1 LPLPGIRNIE
11 SSTNSLV
18 KVFRHALNEGVTREG
33 WIAFE
38 GPLLLEEA
46 LHASTEGSEAGR
58 CRIQTVLASRTAAE
72 KFARLIE
79 RLPKEAELAQ
89 VPDGLFDRLTQ
100 TESPQGIAALVELP
114 EPSLDAV
121 LAGRGPCL
129 LAACG
134 VQDPGNLG
142 SMMRSVQALGGSALL
157 ALRDTVSPFNPKTLR
172 SSAGAIFRVPVFR
185 NLESGDL
192 LPRLR
197 SAGIT
202 VIAADRRSPTS
213 LTQADLRGGVAFLIG
228 REGGGLDQTLLDE
241 ATQRLSIPIRADAD
255 SVNAGVAAS
264 IFLYEAARQRGF
276 KY

>member
-18 KVFRHALNEGVTREG
+18 KVFRQALKEGVTREG

-46 LHASTEGSEAGR
+46 LHACTEGEPGR
-58 CRIQTVLASRTAAE
+58 CRIQSVLASRAAAE

-89 VPDGLFDRLTQ
+89 VPDRLFDRLAQ

-114 EPSLDAV
+114 KASLDAV
-121 LAGRGPCL
+121 LTRRDPCL
-129 LAACG
+129 LIACG

-192 LPRLR
+192 FPKLR

-202 VIAADRRSPTS
+202 IIAADRRSTAS
-213 LTQADLRGGVAFLIG
+213 LTQSDLRGGVAFLIG
-228 REGGGLDQTLLDE
+228 REGGGLDQRLLDG
-241 ATQRLSIPIRADAD
+241 ATLRLSIPIRTETD

>member
-18 KVFRHALNEGVTREG
+18 KVFRQALNEGVTREG

-38 GPLLLEEA
+38 GPLLIEEA
-46 LHASTEGSEAGR
+46 LNACAEGSDAGR
-58 CRIQTVLASRTAAE
+58 CRIQTVLVSRTAAE
-72 KFARLIE
+72 KFSRLIE

-89 VPDGLFDRLTQ
+89 VPDRLFGRLAQ

-121 LAGRGPCL
+121 LARRCPCL

-172 SSAGAIFRVPVFR
+172 SSAGAIFRVPVLR

-202 VIAADRRSPTS
+202 IIAADRRSSTS

-228 REGGGLDQTLLDE
+228 SEGGGLDQTLLDE
-241 ATQRLSIPIRADAD
+241 ATLRLSIPIRANAD
-255 SVNAGVAAS
+255 SVNAAVAAS